1 MKAKFL
7 KFSLICMV
15 AVGLMGCG
23 SQNNGGDEA
32 STNNTAS
39 SEAQEEVTFDTF
51 VQALKQAGGDL
62 EMYEDDKPYF
72 QLIGADDGWMLDYND
87 KVAKVYLYEDEKAYK
102 EALKS
107 NDFMKDF
114 IKRDKLTLETS
125 SDEVKEIFN
134 SMDPAKLAE
143 SIEEDKKKQD
153 AIYKVGET
161 AVLDNWEITLNTT
174 SFEQSVED
182 TFFSSSAD
190 EGNKF
195 LVLNLSVKNNG
206 TTAEHFTYLID
217 GVNVKAYYNEK
228 YEYNSV
234 LTSIDGDLSSSSV
247 EPLASSEG
255 FVVIEMP
262 DSVVEAPESIVVE
275 MKQNMERISWGI
287 R

>member
-182 TFFSSSAD
+182 SFFSSSAD

-275 MKQNMERISWGI
+275 MKQNMEKISWGI